1 MKIMKKAAAIVA
13 AASLALSLASCG
25 SDLSWAAKVGKN
37 ETVPIG
43 MYIYTQAAHFRNYA
57 QNGMLT
63 TSTALEKQ
71 TVNVSDSDKKA
82 TEYLDSEA
90 VKSVKAYAGALLLTK
105 EMKIELTEDEITS
118 AESSAKEQYDT
129 DKEVY
134 EKNGVAQS
142 SITEYFK
149 NLTLQN
155 NLFNAIYGKDG
166 TNPVSDKELKQYIKD
181 NYATISYI
189 QQYYLN
195 EDGSAMSDTDKAKIK
210 KQYEKIKKQVESG
223 KLKFT
228 DKCKDFEKNATSYK
242 SGSTKYTTAWD
253 VSDEEGKK
261 IMDLKAGE
269 MTFLETDSAIVLLQK
284 QKIDYDDAGLKNSRD
299 TLLLRY
305 KFSDFT
311 KDLISKAENDK
322 NVSFNQSAFDKFGS
336 ATRDFSNLSIPSNY
350 NYY

>member
-1 MKIMKKAAAIVA
+1 
-13 AASLALSLASCG
+13 
-25 SDLSWAAKVGKN
+25 
-37 ETVPIG
+37 
-43 MYIYTQAAHFRNYA
+43 
-57 QNGMLT
+57 
-63 TSTALEKQ
+63 
-71 TVNVSDSDKKA
+71 
-82 TEYLDSEA
+82 
-90 VKSVKAYAGALLLTK
+90 
-105 EMKIELTEDEITS
+105 
-118 AESSAKEQYDT
+118 
-129 DKEVY
+129 
-134 EKNGVAQS
+134 
-142 SITEYFK
+142 
-149 NLTLQN
+149 
-155 NLFNAIYGKDG
+155 
-166 TNPVSDKELKQYIKD
+166 
-181 NYATISYI
+181 
-189 QQYYLN
+189 
-195 EDGSAMSDTDKAKIK
+195 MSDTDKAKIK